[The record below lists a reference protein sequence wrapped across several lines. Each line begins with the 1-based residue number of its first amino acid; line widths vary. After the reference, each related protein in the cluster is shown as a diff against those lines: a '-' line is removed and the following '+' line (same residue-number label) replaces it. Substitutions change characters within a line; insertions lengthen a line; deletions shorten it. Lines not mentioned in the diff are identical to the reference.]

1 MSRSVFQQQLEH
13 QNGPHQPDCPCRG
26 PGEDLLTYRRRL
38 RNESTA
44 KMAAVRGGKYN
55 KIKDNGRMTD
65 KRFGSVVLDTEPQG
79 LAQPYATQ
87 NFSAA
92 DLDAAIKKYG
102 QWGEAPNKGYGVV
115 VQKIIGA
122 GRFGII
128 ALVHCLR
135 EGGVIVPCVLKLEKH
150 RHHVHGTLAR
160 EEFALK
166 KFKGARHILKILDLT
181 EEIKE
186 ARFDDSKLYAAGR
199 QPEREAGDE
208 DRDERWHL
216 ENFAHQ
222 PIRNFIFVEHA
233 AQGDLNMW
241 LSKASRSGTRWPV
254 RAIWMLFKSLTQ
266 GLVGMGY
273 PPQENFGGPRSE
285 WDPNDS
291 IDENLPDDFPMSEM
305 YQPQSTTHFDLEP
318 GNVLASSSMENG
330 NMPVFKIADFGSVQ
344 FFSQIAMHKQYFD
357 KELFWK
363 CRFSGKGNYFAPEQ
377 FTRQWDFLDVQ
388 THLADDNAPNPFVAE
403 DGTKP
408 PLAGNYGMHTN
419 VFQVGVIIW
428 CAITLCAF
436 KPLTAAIHT
445 APNGREVVTW
455 GGALQHERFD
465 NVDKQLKC
473 LVQRCMADEPASRPS
488 LGVLMRT
495 IEDRLGANDLESEEA
510 VAYWAH
516 NFFSSPQSPRD
527 NGPKR
532 EFPGGDGDD
541 DDEDAKRYAP
551 RLRTEARAVNQN
563 VFQEPAHALNLL
575 NQPVGAPQQ
584 GAAALQPAAAGYSG
598 PFVVNNTPTIDPRI
612 LQISPRE
619 QMPPPVPPFGGQQVE
634 TFTFGGDQVIQP
646 FGMEQGDF
654 LTFGGNQMQQS
665 ITAANFQPGG
675 YFNVNAQY
683 GENPFQ
689 PPMQQQQQQQMQQQQ
704 MLFDPM
710 QYMLPFNQPV
720 QPQQNQ
726 PQQLWMQPQ
735 QQQPFGA
742 DQNQGLPEDDL
753 W

>member
-1 MSRSVFQQQLEH
+1 
-13 QNGPHQPDCPCRG
+13 
-26 PGEDLLTYRRRL
+26 
-38 RNESTA
+38 
-44 KMAAVRGGKYN
+44 MAAVRGEKYN
-55 KIKDNGRMTD
+55 KIKDDGRMTH
-65 KRFGSVVLDTEPQG
+65 KRFGNVIYDAEPHG
-79 LAQPYATQ
+79 LAHPYETED
-87 NFSAA
+87 FSAA
-92 DLDAAIKKYG
+92 DLDAAIRKYG
-102 QWGEAPNKGYGVV
+102 QWGEAPDKGYGVV

-135 EGGVIVPCVLKLEKH
+135 EGGAIVPCVLKLEKH

-166 KFKGARHILKILDLT
+166 KFKGAKHILKILDLT
-181 EEIKE
+181 EKIKE
-186 ARFDDSKLYAAGR
+186 ERFDDSKLYAAGQGGR
-199 QPEREAGDE
+199 QRGRGPSDEERDKL
-208 DRDERWHL
+208 WHL

-254 RAIWMLFKSLTQ
+254 RAIWMLFKSLAQ
-266 GLVGMGY
+266 GLAGMGY
-273 PPQENFGGPRSE
+273 PLQERFDGSRSE

-291 IDENLPDDFPMSEM
+291 IEENLPDDFPMSEM

-318 GNVLASSSMENG
+318 RNVLASSSMTNG

-377 FTRQWDFLDVQ
+377 FTRQWDFLNVQ

-408 PLAGNYGMHTN
+408 PLAGNYGMHSN

-436 KPLTAAIHT
+436 QPLTAMILT
-445 APNGREVVTW
+445 LPNGREVVTW
-455 GGALQHERFD
+455 GGALQHERFN

-473 LVQRCMADEPASRPS
+473 LVQHCMAEEPANRPS

-495 IEDRLGANDLESEEA
+495 IEDRLGSNDLESEVA
-510 VAYWAH
+510 VADWAQ
-516 NFFSSPQSPRD
+516 NFFSSPQSARND
-527 NGPKR
+527 GLKR
-532 EFPGGDGDD
+532 EFPGGDGDG
-541 DDEDAKRYAP
+541 DEEDVKRYAP
-551 RLRTEARAVNQN
+551 RPRTEAQPMNQN

-575 NQPVGAPQQ
+575 NRPVGTQE
-584 GAAALQPAAAGYSG
+584 GGVFLQPAAADYPG
-598 PFVVNNTPTIDPRI
+598 PFVANNTPAIDPRI
-612 LQISPRE
+612 FQMSPRE
-619 QMPPPVPPFGGQQVE
+619 QLPPPIPPFGVQQVD
-634 TFTFGGDQVIQP
+634 TF
-646 FGMEQGDF
+646 
-654 LTFGGNQMQQS
+654 TFGGNQMQQNM
-665 ITAANFQPGG
+665 TAANFQPGG

-689 PPMQQQQQQQMQQQQ
+689 PPMQQQQPQQQMHQQMQQQMQQQPQ
-704 MLFDPM
+704 QQMQQQPMLFHPM
-710 QYMLPFNQPV
+710 QYMEPFNQPI
-720 QPQQNQ
+720 QPRQNQ
-726 PQQLWMQPQ
+726 PQQLRQQPQ

-742 DQNQGLPEDDL
+742 DQNQGLPEGDL